1 MRRKKGARKE
11 EEEEGRGGRGEGGG
25 LYGNILRNGSADTF
39 QQARDAVIP
48 DAGTKLQYQP
58 VRKDEPVGTQAPKA
72 YTANLDIFTPGLS
85 PQPPT
90 SLPSISNTTFF

>member
-11 EEEEGRGGRGEGGG
+11 EEGEGKEGKGG
-25 LYGNILRNGSADTF
+25 SYGNILRNGSADTF
-39 QQARDAVIP
+39 QQARGAVIP

-58 VRKDEPVGTQAPKA
+58 VRKGEPVGTQAPKA
-72 YTANLDIFTPGLS
+72 YTTNLDIFTSGLS